1 MTLILQ
7 SFDSMRTQI
16 IDILGGQKAFSQNVD
31 SFLSFIEITE
41 KGFPISIAQRVQK
54 RLNLSNKQF
63 SEMLNLSESTFQRRI
78 KNKSI
83 LSAGESEKVVD
94 FSKIIAKGVDV
105 FEDELDFKTWL
116 ESPVLALGNKKPLDL
131 LGSSIGRE
139 EVLNVLFRIEHGIF
153 S

>member
-1 MTLILQ
+1 MTIQLQ
-7 SFDSMRTQI
+7 SFDRMGTQI
-16 IDILGGQKAFSQNVD
+16 IDILGGQKVFNQRVD
-31 SFLSFIEITE
+31 SFLSIIEITE
-41 KGFPISIAQRVQK
+41 KGFPISVAQRVQK

-78 KNKSI
+78 KNQSL

>member
-1 MTLILQ
+1 MTIILQ
-7 SFDSMRTQI
+7 SFDCMGTQI
-16 IDILGGQKAFSQNVD
+16 IDILGGQKVFNQNVD
-31 SFLSFIEITE
+31 SFLSIIEITE
-41 KGFPISIAQRVQK
+41 KGFPISVAQRVQK

-78 KNKSI
+78 KNQSL
-83 LSAGESEKVVD
+83 LSAGGSEKVVD

>member
-105 FEDELDFKTWL
+105 FEDEHDFKTWL

-131 LGSSIGRE
+131 LGSSIGCE

>member
-1 MTLILQ
+1 MTIILQ
-7 SFDSMRTQI
+7 SFDCMGTQI
-16 IDILGGQKAFSQNVD
+16 IDILGGQKVFNQSVD
-31 SFLSFIEITE
+31 SFLSIIEITE
-41 KGFPISIAQRVQK
+41 KGFPISVAQRVQK

-78 KNKSI
+78 KNQSL

>member
-1 MTLILQ
+1 MTLTVQ

-16 IDILGGQKAFSQNVD
+16 IDILGGPKVFNQKVD
-31 SFLSFIEITE
+31 SYLSFMEITE
-41 KGFPISIAQRVQK
+41 KGFPIAIAQRVQK

-78 KNKSI
+78 KNKSL
-83 LSAGESEKVVD
+83 LSVGESEKVVD

-105 FEDELDFKTWL
+105 FEDENDFKTWL
-116 ESPVLALGNKKPLDL
+116 ESPVLALGNKKPIDL
-131 LGSSIGRE
+131 LVSSIGRE
-139 EVLNVLFRIEHGIF
+139 EVLNVLYRIEHGIF

>member
-1 MTLILQ
+1 MTIILQ
-7 SFDSMRTQI
+7 SFDCMGTQI
-16 IDILGGQKAFSQNVD
+16 IDILGGQKVFDQSVD
-31 SFLSFIEITE
+31 SFLSIIEITE
-41 KGFPISIAQRVQK
+41 KGFPISVAQRVQK

-78 KNKSI
+78 KNQSL

>member
-1 MTLILQ
+1 MTITLQ
-7 SFDSMRTQI
+7 SFDCMGTQI
-16 IDILGGQKAFSQNVD
+16 IDILGGQKVFNQSVD
-31 SFLSFIEITE
+31 SFLSIIEITE
-41 KGFPISIAQRVQK
+41 KGFPISVAQRVQK

-78 KNKSI
+78 KNQSL

-131 LGSSIGRE
+131 LASSIGRE

>member
-1 MTLILQ
+1 MTTSFQ
-7 SFDSMRTQI
+7 SFDCMKTQI
-16 IDILGGQKAFSQNVD
+16 IDILGGPKAFDQDVD

-41 KGFPISIAQRVQK
+41 KGFSISVAQRVQK

-78 KNKSI
+78 KNQSL
-83 LSAGESEKVVD
+83 LSTVESEKVVD

-105 FEDELDFKTWL
+105 FEDERDFKTWL
-116 ESPVLALGNKKPLDL
+116 ESPILALGNRRPLDL

-139 EVLNVLFRIEHGIF
+139 EVLNILFRIEHGIF